1 MKNTIVLTLCLFIAV
16 LEGHT
21 QATTTCLLEHCTD
34 NTPLQQAIAGDSIM
48 LKWCRLRDPDDSFP
62 KFLNMYLEDITLL
75 HRQSGVKFRRS
86 AFNAIRYTTGWYRVP
101 GFEDYMYVYEL
112 SYKQEADARMLEAAV
127 AKKGT
132 KQIHYSIAE
141 AALFYLYRKKEYVYI
156 FTFDDNRDEI
166 DPLMQEFLNH
176 CKAQIGMRVPD

>member
-1 MKNTIVLTLCLFIAV
+1 MKNAIVLTLCLFIAV

-48 LKWCRLRDPDDSFP
+48 LKWCNLENYTPALKDSD
-62 KFLNMYLEDITLL
+62 LESVTLL
-75 HRQSGVKFRRS
+75 YKQAGLKFRS
-86 AFNAIRYTTGWYRVP
+86 SLFYGIRRASGRCTIP
-101 GFEDYMYVYEL
+101 DFEDLTIYEL
-112 SYKQEADARMLEAAV
+112 SYKQEADAMMLEAAV

-141 AALFYLYRKKEYVYI
+141 AALFYLYRKKQYVYVFAFESENMDRI
-156 FTFDDNRDEI
+156 GS
-166 DPLMQEFLNH
+166 LMEEFLNH
-176 CKAQIGMRVPD
+176 SKAQIGMRVPD